1 MGGYYLRFGPLPK
14 PSSILGGRLGYLHL
28 KITGTQEF
36 VLMKK
41 SIYTEKR
48 YRQSGLDDAENMS
61 EKVKSRFTKWLVS
74 QRYLVHQ
81 KDVDHLL
88 SRESDFCDSV
98 ILHESERVAEQQR
111 ILLECEQDRVKE
123 KRLDAETRQ
132 ERYKLVSE
140 VVIKAA
146 EAVLSQKLN
155 DADPSQLIIGTP
167 YFEEFASFAY
177 GASLDFT
184 KLGNL
189 CTLSNALSN
198 SILDLV
204 NNDKFCEKK
213 GQKVRNIRDP
223 KTAIGFIGIE
233 SCRMIFPVMMSKQL
247 LKWSDKNTKIMVPKV
262 WQFAVSTANVTR
274 MRLADVDYKEPD
286 IGILLG
292 MMRSIGLFI
301 IANNFTSSFDEAL
314 TLVMMDYKE
323 KKMRDEYFSCADVT
337 PKLEYLPAIIEKF
350 EGLVTKKII
359 ETFNWDMNT
368 VHIKNALIED
378 IDNVA
383 ILDRSILGA
392 ALAQG
397 KAFTVFDMMNKSHV
411 FDRQHLPYWLAHH
424 QVEMST
430 FTNLRSRNPG
440 QLDF

>member
-1 MGGYYLRFGPLPK
+1 
-14 PSSILGGRLGYLHL
+14 
-28 KITGTQEF
+28 
-36 VLMKK
+36 MKK

-48 YRQSGLDDAENMS
+48 YKQSGLDDAARVS
-61 EKVKSRFTKWLVS
+61 EQVKSRFTKWLVS

-98 ILHESERVAEQQR
+98 ILNEAERVGEQQR
-111 ILLECEQDRVKE
+111 LLLECEQARVKE
-123 KRLDAETRQ
+123 KRLDAQTRQ
-132 ERYKLVSE
+132 ERYKKVSE
-140 VVIKAA
+140 VVMKTA
-146 EAVLSQKLN
+146 EAVLSKKLN
-155 DADPSQLIIGTP
+155 DTDAKKLIIGTP

-177 GASLDFT
+177 GESLDFN
-184 KLGNL
+184 KLGSL
-189 CTLSNALSN
+189 CTLSNSLSN

-213 GQKVRNIRDP
+213 GQKVKNIRDP

-233 SCRMIFPVMMSKQL
+233 SCRLIFPVIMSKQL
-247 LKWSDKNTKIMVPKV
+247 LKWSDKNTKIMVPKM
-262 WQFAVSTANVTR
+262 WQGAVTTANVTR
-274 MRLADVDYKEPD
+274 MRLEDVGYKEPD
-286 IGILLG
+286 VGVLLG

-301 IANNFTSSFDEAL
+301 ISNNFTSSFDDAL

-337 PKLEYLPAIIEKF
+337 PKLEYMPAIIETF
-350 EGLVTKKII
+350 EGIVTKKII
-359 ETFNWDMNT
+359 DIFDWDMKT
-368 VHIKNALIED
+368 IHIKNALLED
-378 IDNVA
+378 INNVP

-397 KAFTVFDMMNKSHV
+397 KAFTVFDMMNKSNV
-411 FDRQHLPYWLAHH
+411 FDRQHLPYWLAHN
-424 QVEMST
+424 QIEMST

-440 QLDF
+440 KFDF